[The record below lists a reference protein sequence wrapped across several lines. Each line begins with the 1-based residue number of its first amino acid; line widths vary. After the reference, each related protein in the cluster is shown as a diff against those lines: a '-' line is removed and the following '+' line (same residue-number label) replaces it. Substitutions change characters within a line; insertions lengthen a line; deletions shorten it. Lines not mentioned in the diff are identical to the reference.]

1 MDNSK
6 MRSNNNLTR
15 YCNFSVRAVEGEG
28 NERKKI
34 LSFSSDTPYKRW
46 FGLEILAHDEGCV
59 DLSRLNEIGVLL
71 FNHKHDSV
79 VGKILRAWIE
89 NDRGMAEVEFDT
101 DDESERVFQKVANGT
116 LKGVSV
122 GYTVERWE
130 EVANGSTSS
139 NGKYTGPCSVALKW
153 TPLEISI
160 VSVPAD
166 ASVGVGRETDN
177 FVPKKLL
184 ACERQLQ
191 VNKNFIKKENS
202 NGC

>member
-6 MRSNNNLTR
+6 VMNSNSLTR
-15 YCNFSVRAVEGEG
+15 HCSFSVRAVEGEG
-28 NERKKI
+28 NERKRI
-34 LSFSSDTPYKRW
+34 LSFSSDTAYKRW
-46 FGLEILAHDEGCV
+46 FGLEILAHDEGCI

-71 FNHKHDSV
+71 FNHNRDSV

-89 NDRGMAEVEFDT
+89 DNRGMAEVEFDT
-101 DDESERVFQKVANGT
+101 DEESERVFQKVVNGT

-122 GYTVERWE
+122 GYTVDCWE
-130 EVANGSTSS
+130 EVSSGSTSS
-139 NGKYTGPCSVALKW
+139 NGKYAGPCSVAVKW

-166 ASVGVGRETDN
+166 ATVGVGRDTDD

-191 VNKNFIKKENS
+191 VNKNFMKKEN
-202 NGC
+202 